1 MFRQLKLLDFYR
13 EYYDLFLVIKFAR
26 QTLHHDPS
34 KHRSRE
40 INSSAEV
47 NLSTLHVI
55 RIY

>member
-34 KHRSRE
+34 KHRSWE

-47 NLSTLHVI
+47 NLSTLPVI